1 MVINQQV
8 KFRLIHNIKHYI
20 KFVIPN
26 SIDEKEIHLK
36 ELVIKLLQEKN
47 FSNYEL
53 LDLLFAEVKEK
64 IQKTR

>member
-1 MVINQQV
+1 
-8 KFRLIHNIKHYI
+8 
-20 KFVIPN
+20 VIPN